1 MQQKKMRASRSRG
14 MTLLEIMVVL
24 VILGIMATGVAV
36 VVFPRIEE
44 AKRDTART
52 DIKAIESALTL
63 YYARKGN
70 YPDTAVGL
78 KPLID
83 MQLLDRTKDPWG
95 KDYVYMLQGG
105 KPVIISYGRDGQP
118 GGEGP
123 DADISNRDSSQA
135 QK

>member
-44 AKRDTART
+44 AKRDPART
-52 DIKAIESALTL
+52 EIKAIESPLPL
-63 YYARKGN
+63 FYARKGN
-70 YPDTAVGL
+70 YPEPAVGV

-105 KPVIISYGRDGQP
+105 KPMIISYGRDGQP